1 MGCPAGSLQIT
12 SSFLILVNLIFASHN
27 AHKIQEVQ
35 EILGEDLVSI
45 IGLKDMGFHDEIEE
59 TGDTLAEN
67 ALIKARAV
75 HGKTGQNVF
84 SDDTGLEVYAL
95 DLAPG
100 VHTARYA
107 GESKDSDA
115 NMNKMLDALAG
126 RQDRKARFRTV
137 VALIYE
143 GQEYLFEG
151 IVDGNISVNRA
162 GVKGFGYDPVFI
174 PQGYDK
180 TFAELDAEIKNSISH
195 RFRAM
200 QALRTFLQDL
210 A

>member
-1 MGCPAGSLQIT
+1 MD
-12 SSFLILVNLIFASHN
+12 LIFASHN
-27 AHKIQEVQ
+27 THKVREV
-35 EILGEDLVSI
+35 EDILGKELVSI
-45 IGLKDMGFHDEIEE
+45 KGLDDIGFHDEIEE
-59 TGDTLAEN
+59 TGGTLVEN

-75 HGKTGQNVF
+75 YIKTGQNVF

-95 DLAPG
+95 DMAPG

-107 GESKDSDA
+107 GETNDADA
-115 NMNKMLDALAG
+115 NMQKLLNALMEK
-126 RQDRKARFRTV
+126 QDRKARFRTV

-200 QALRTFLQDL
+200 QALRTFLKDL

>member
-1 MGCPAGSLQIT
+1 MD
-12 SSFLILVNLIFASHN
+12 LIFASHN
-27 AHKIQEVQ
+27 THKVREV
-35 EILGEDLVSI
+35 EDILGKELVSI
-45 IGLKDMGFHDEIEE
+45 KGLDDIGFHDEIEE
-59 TGDTLAEN
+59 TGGTLVEN

-75 HGKTGQNVF
+75 YIKTGQNVF

-115 NMNKMLDALAG
+115 NMNKLLDALAG

-200 QALRTFLQDL
+200 QALRTFLHTK

>member
-1 MGCPAGSLQIT
+1 MD
-12 SSFLILVNLIFASHN
+12 LIFASHN
-27 AHKIQEVQ
+27 THKVREV
-35 EILGEDLVSI
+35 EDILGKELVSI
-45 IGLKDMGFHDEIEE
+45 KGLDDIGFHDEIEE
-59 TGDTLAEN
+59 TGGTLVEN
-67 ALIKARAV
+67 AIIKARAV
-75 HGKTGQNVF
+75 YIKTGQNVF

-115 NMNKMLDALAG
+115 NMNKLLDALAG

-200 QALRTFLQDL
+200 QALRTFLHTK

>member
-1 MGCPAGSLQIT
+1 MD
-12 SSFLILVNLIFASHN
+12 LIFASHN
-27 AHKIQEVQ
+27 THKVREV
-35 EILGEDLVSI
+35 EDILGKELVSI
-45 IGLKDMGFHDEIEE
+45 KRLDDIGFHDEIEE
-59 TGDTLAEN
+59 TGGTLVEN

-75 HGKTGQNVF
+75 YIKTGQNVF

-115 NMNKMLDALAG
+115 NMNKLLDALAG

-180 TFAELDAEIKNSISH
+180 TFAELDSEIKTSISH